1 MFNLFK
7 TQKKAVPAPP
17 KIEWRELYTQCLDNI
32 RYLKS
37 HVNVLNGNIEHLK
50 AVSSRTGRA
59 KIARLTETRNWMLR
73 KLEEEEADLEYF
85 GKKLAPIVKTAE
97 A

>member
-7 TQKKAVPAPP
+7 TKKTQVKAVPQLD
-17 KIEWRELYTQCLDNI
+17 WRELYTQCLDNI

-37 HVNVLNGNIEHLK
+37 HINVLNGNIEHLK
-50 AVSSRTGRA
+50 AVSSRTGRV

-73 KLEEEEADLEYF
+73 KLEEEEGNLIYF
-85 GKKLAPIVKTAE
+85 KKRLAPIFRYG
-97 A
+97 

>member
-7 TQKKAVPAPP
+7 TQKKAAPAPP

-37 HVNVLNGNIEHLK
+37 HVNVLNGNIEYLK
-50 AVSSRTGRA
+50 AVSLRTGRA

-73 KLEEEEADLEYF
+73 KLAEEEADLEYF
-85 GKKLAPIVKTAE
+85 GRKLAPIFKNQV
-97 A
+97 

>member
-17 KIEWRELYTQCLDNI
+17 KIECRELYTQCLDNI

-37 HVNVLNGNIEHLK
+37 HINVLNGNIEHLK
-50 AVSSRTGRA
+50 AVSSRTGRV
-59 KIARLTETRNWMLR
+59 KITRLTETRNWMLR
-73 KLEEEEADLEYF
+73 KLEEEESDLEYF
-85 GKKLAPIVKTAE
+85 RRKLAPIFGNQV
-97 A
+97 

>member
-7 TQKKAVPAPP
+7 TQRKAAPAPP
-17 KIEWRELYTQCLDNI
+17 KLEWRELYTQCLDNI

-50 AVSSRTGRA
+50 AVSLRTGRE

-73 KLEEEEADLEYF
+73 KLEEEESDLEYF
-85 GKKLAPIVKTAE
+85 RRKLAPIVKVVAE
-97 A
+97 

>member
-7 TQKKAVPAPP
+7 TKKTQVKAIPQPD
-17 KIEWRELYTQCLDNI
+17 WRELYTQCLDNI

-37 HVNVLNGNIEHLK
+37 HINVLNGNIEHLK
-50 AVSSRTGRA
+50 AVSSRTGRV

-73 KLEEEEADLEYF
+73 KLEEEEGDLIYF
-85 GKKLAPIVKTAE
+85 KKRSASIFGYVD
-97 A
+97 

>member
-7 TQKKAVPAPP
+7 TKRTQVKAAPQLD
-17 KIEWRELYTQCLDNI
+17 WRELYTQCLDNI

-37 HVNVLNGNIEHLK
+37 HINVLNGNIEHLK
-50 AVSSRTGRA
+50 AVSSRTGRV

-73 KLEEEEADLEYF
+73 KLEEEEGDLIYF
-85 GKKLAPIVKTAE
+85 KKRLAPIVKTPA
-97 A
+97 